1 MQHKLQHWADL
12 IASGRAE
19 DRKKTDLLPDFST
32 DFFYTLFAYTR
43 PAGAADN
50 FTLSRAQLVEVRG
63 EKADAAQGRFHK
75 DQAQFT
81 VALEGKGTRDP
92 LARPFAGPRMSG
104 VDQACCYPI
113 HLPCDWVVVTS
124 MRETRPYHEGSNQH
138 ALERFETTRLPGEP
152 ALLRHLV
159 FLLGAEHTLCRS
171 CGRWRQPRRT
181 MRSP

>member
-1 MQHKLQHWADL
+1 MQPKLQFWAAL
-12 IASGRAE
+12 IASGRAA
-19 DRKKTDLLPDFST
+19 DCKKTDRLPDFST
-32 DFFYTLFAYTR
+32 DFFRTLFGYTR

-50 FTLSRAQLVEVRG
+50 FTLSCAQLVEARG
-63 EKADAAQGRFHK
+63 EKADAAQSQFHE

-92 LARPFAGPRMSG
+92 LDRPFAGLRMSG
-104 VDQACCYPI
+104 VDQACCYAI
-113 HLPCDWVVVTS
+113 NLPRDWVVVTS

-138 ALERFETTRLPGEP
+138 ALECFETTRLAGEP
-152 ALLRHLV
+152 ALLRRFV

-171 CGRWRQPRRT
+171 CGLWRQPRQT